1 MVMLS
6 VAGLTA
12 HYGTAQV
19 LFGLD
24 FGLAEGSSTALLG
37 RNGAGKTT
45 TTRAIMGVRCRCRG
59 SITYCGQRIEKL
71 ATHLR
76 AIQGLQVVPEDRR
89 IYAGMTVRQNLEL
102 GTYARGTRE
111 TISVQLLVDAL
122 PMLGPLLDRYGNQL
136 SGGEQQLVAIAR
148 AMVPNPRILIMDEP
162 SQGLAPVILEQ
173 VRDAIKTL
181 RRQFGTV
188 ILLTEQN
195 VQFALTVAEDVIVI
209 DKGAIVFAGGRQ
221 DFQGRTDIQHRY
233 LAI

>member
-1 MVMLS
+1 MAMLS

-45 TTRAIMGVRCRCRG
+45 TTRAIMGVRCRCGG
-59 SITYCGQRIEKL
+59 SITYCGQRIDKL

-89 IYAGMTVRQNLEL
+89 IYARMTVRQNLEL

-111 TISVQLLVDAL
+111 TISVQHLVDTL
-122 PMLGPLLDRYGNQL
+122 PMIGPLLDRCGNQL

-173 VRDAIKTL
+173 VRDAIRTL

-195 VQFALTVAEDVIVI
+195 VQFALTVAEDIIVI
-209 DKGAIVFAGGRQ
+209 DKGAIVFAGGRR

>member
-1 MVMLS
+1 MPAAPAKQSASS
-6 VAGLTA
+6 V
-12 HYGTAQV
+12 
-19 LFGLD
+19 
-24 FGLAEGSSTALLG
+24 SS
-37 RNGAGKTT
+37 
-45 TTRAIMGVRCRCRG
+45 MRCRC
-59 SITYCGQRIEKL
+59 
-71 ATHLR
+71 
-76 AIQGLQVVPEDRR
+76 
-89 IYAGMTVRQNLEL
+89 
-102 GTYARGTRE
+102 
-111 TISVQLLVDAL
+111 
-122 PMLGPLLDRYGNQL
+122 LGPLLDRYGNQL

-173 VRDAIKTL
+173 VRDAIQTL

>member
-1 MVMLS
+1 MLS
-6 VAGLTA
+6 VVGLTA
-12 HYGTAQV
+12 YYGTAQV

-24 FGLAEGSSTALLG
+24 FHLAKGSSTALLG

-45 TTRAIMGVRCRCRG
+45 TTRAVMGVRCRCRG
-59 SITYCGQRIEKL
+59 SITYCGKRIDKL

-89 IYAGMTVRQNLEL
+89 IYSRMTVRQNLEL
-102 GTYARGTRE
+102 GTYACGDRE
-111 TISVQLLVDAL
+111 MISIRRLVDAL

-136 SGGEQQLVAIAR
+136 SGGEQQLVAIGR

-173 VRDAIKTL
+173 VREAIRTL

-188 ILLTEQN
+188 ILITEQN
-195 VQFALTVAEDVIVI
+195 VQFALSIAEDVIVI
-209 DKGAIVFAGGRQ
+209 DKGSIVFADTRQ
-221 DFQGRTDIQHRY
+221 ELQGRVDIQKRY